1 MENQPVQNQP
11 MKSLAPGA
19 PAEDL
24 ESPESMDHQPLLESV
39 IQDRRLAQQLRF
51 LAEVDKLKQVRRRS
65 LLLDRS
71 RRENSAEHSWHLGV
85 MALVLAEY
93 ANDRNLDLGKV
104 LQMVAIHDL
113 VEIYAGDTFCYD
125 ANATVGQQ
133 EREREAA
140 RRLFAL
146 LPDDQAA
153 RLRALWEE
161 FEAQKTP
168 EAAFAAALDRLHPV
182 LHNYCT
188 QGVSWREHQVSRD
201 QVLDRNRN
209 IAQGARPL
217 WQLVQSLV
225 DDAVQRGY
233 LSK

>member
-1 MENQPVQNQP
+1 
-11 MKSLAPGA
+11 
-19 PAEDL
+19 
-24 ESPESMDHQPLLESV
+24 MDQQRDYPLDSV
-39 IQDRRLAQQLRF
+39 IKNPRLAQQLRF
-51 LAEVDKLKQVRRRS
+51 LTEIDKLKQVRRRS
-65 LLLDRS
+65 FLMDGS

-125 ANATVGQQ
+125 ADATARQK

-140 RRLFAL
+140 QRLFSL
-146 LPDDQAA
+146 LPEDQAA

-161 FEAQKTP
+161 FEAQQTP
-168 EAAFAAALDRLHPV
+168 EAAFANALDRLHPV

-188 QGVSWREHQVSRD
+188 QGVSWREHHVKRE
-201 QVLDRNRN
+201 QVLDRNRH
-209 IAQGARPL
+209 IARGALPL
-217 WQLVQSLV
+217 WELVQSLV
-225 DDAVQRGY
+225 NDAVQRGY
-233 LSK
+233 LTG